1 MLPEAAKI
9 SMAWAT
15 DETHGALAE
24 SASDAR
30 ASTLLPQL
38 QSARGPQGAS
48 SANSKTSATRRLAS
62 VSTRS
67 PPQARELIR
76 TDDQAE
82 DGISFVPHS
91 DLHEPDVLY
100 VGHPS
105 RFFHPPHRG
114 LHTEFI
120 EAVSRRHPQTAVAGR
135 PTTTAVFEFDQLAG
149 GREAPAPRLT
159 CGPLAVSRDMSVS
172 RKVGSSDAPRF
183 DTLEFIEGIGQL
195 GSTDDLHVR
204 RPHFL
209 PPAAAA
215 CPPSPPP
222 QRPTSAMYRPSGLDA
237 RGWGHPSTAPASV
250 GIARVK
256 LAPLSFSRPPSGTMS
271 FRLLDRP

>member
-1 MLPEAAKI
+1 
-9 SMAWAT
+9 MAW
-15 DETHGALAE
+15 ETHGTPAE

-30 ASTLLPQL
+30 APTLLPQL
-38 QSARGPQGAS
+38 QSALGPQGAR
-48 SANSKTSATRRLAS
+48 SANSKPSAARQAAA
-62 VSTRS
+62 VSSRPS
-67 PPQARELIR
+67 PKARELIR
-76 TDDQAE
+76 TDDQE
-82 DGISFVPHS
+82 LDRISGLPHS
-91 DLHEPDVLY
+91 DIHEPEVCY

-105 RFFHPPHRG
+105 RFFHQLDRGLAAELTEAASSRHPHR
-114 LHTEFI
+114 
-120 EAVSRRHPQTAVAGR
+120 AVAGR
-135 PTTTAVFEFDQLAG
+135 PMATAVSELLAPLFETDQLAG
-149 GREAPAPRLT
+149 GREAPAHRLT
-159 CGPLAVSRDMSVS
+159 CGPLAASRDLPNSF
-172 RKVGSSDAPRF
+172 KVDDSALRF
-183 DTLEFIEGIGQL
+183 DMIEFIEGIGQL